1 MLAIDANGQPAAAA
15 YRRGEDGSLHAFGI
29 AVLTVTATD
38 ITRIVVFED
47 PGLVTMFDLP
57 QIG

>member
-1 MLAIDANGQPAAAA
+1 
-15 YRRGEDGSLHAFGI
+15 LHAFGI
-29 AVLTVTATD
+29 AVLTVTATG

-57 QIG
+57 QVR